1 MAIEHLVLDN
11 FIGEGRIPE
20 QCRVIVR
27 SYQGSTPP
35 GFKSEETETV
45 GAWRYNWVGPRLR
58 QVGIPDQPTADSS
71 HPRRSRL
78 RGARIIIT
86 YPEKLSSEGEGR
98 VGFDCLFGPSFSQGF
113 LYHVAWR
120 DGDWTFAL
128 VRDTWSNR

>member
-1 MAIEHLVLDN
+1 MSGL
-11 FIGEGRIPE
+11 
-20 QCRVIVR
+20 R
-27 SYQGSTPP
+27 SRPSTGGARLLSESTWPRRRGCAERP
-35 GFKSEETETV
+35 GPAA
-45 GAWRYNWVGPRLR
+45 GA
-58 QVGIPDQPTADSS
+58 
-71 HPRRSRL
+71 RRSRL